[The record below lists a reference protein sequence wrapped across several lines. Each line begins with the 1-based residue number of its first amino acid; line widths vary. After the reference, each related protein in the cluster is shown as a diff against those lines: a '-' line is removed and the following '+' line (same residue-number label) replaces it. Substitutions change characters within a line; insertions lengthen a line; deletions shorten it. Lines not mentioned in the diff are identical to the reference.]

1 MPRYLYDVTNLHTQP
16 PEAKPRTGRRKASHY
31 AVDPTDTAVCL
42 TCTAKK
48 CTGADACFKRRKKE
62 LAE

>member
-16 PEAKPRTGRRKASHY
+16 PEAKPRTGRKAASHNKI
-31 AVDPTDTAVCL
+31 DPADTAVCL

-48 CTGADACFKRRKKE
+48 CTGAVACFKRRKKE

>member
-16 PEAKPRTGRRKASHY
+16 PEAKPRTGRKKASHY
-31 AVDPTDTAVCL
+31 AADPTDIVVCL
-42 TCTAKK
+42 TCSAKK
-48 CTGADACFKRRKKE
+48 CTGAAACFKRRKKE